1 MNILLDKINFNDLD
15 RTVIFLYGND
25 VAARDLPLKRDEL
38 AFLDGKR
45 KDDISSLV
53 VFNRLPHKIYVQN
66 FNSDLPNNETLET
79 LRRNA
84 AELQLLLS
92 KEKVQRVAVTGQG
105 VIPEEVVAFVEG
117 LAMAN
122 YRFDKYKA
130 KKDTRLEEVVIEKH
144 IIDQE
149 ALDENIRLWQRID
162 TMRDWVNEPVI
173 YLNAPRFADI
183 LNEQAKGL
191 KNVSCTVFGQKKI
204 EALKMG
210 GLLAVNRGS
219 VDEARFVILEYKPD
233 NRINK
238 KPVALVG
245 KGVMYDTGGL
255 NIKPDDFMTEM
266 KSDMAGAA
274 LMASTLF
281 VAAENNLPVW
291 IKAFLPLTDNRPGKN
306 AYAADDIL
314 TMFDGTTVEITNT
327 DAEGRLILADAIAYA
342 AQDKPELIIDAA
354 TLTGAAVRALGTKV
368 AAAMQQ
374 DADGPMKLLLIVA
387 DKVFERL
394 APLPFWKDYDELLK
408 SDVADLINCNLHANA
423 GTITAGRFLLHFAHG
438 CPYIHLDIAGTA
450 FYSKRESFYG
460 TGASGFG
467 LRLLYA
473 FFQMYNV
480 LNNKNA

>member
-1 MNILLDKINFNDLD
+1 MKIKLGKIDYTSLD
-15 RTVIFLYGND
+15 RPVIFLYGSD
-25 VAARDLPLKRDEL
+25 VASRALPLKRDEVSYL
-38 AFLDGKR
+38 EQKR

-53 VFNRLPHKIYVQN
+53 VFNRLPHRIYVQN
-66 FNSDLPNNETLET
+66 FDSEQPNSDALEK
-79 LRRNA
+79 LRRA
-84 AELQLLLS
+84 AADLQLMLC
-92 KEKVQRVAVTGQG
+92 KEKTEKVAVTGDG
-105 VIPEEVVAFVEG
+105 VIPEEVVAFLEG
-117 LAMAN
+117 LHMAS

-130 KKDTRLEEVVIEKH
+130 KKDTLLKEVVLEQH
-144 IIDQE
+144 IIDQT
-149 ALDENIRLWQRID
+149 ALDENLRLWRRID
-162 TMRDWVNEPVI
+162 TMRDWVNEPVMQ
-173 YLNAPRFADI
+173 LNAPRFADI
-183 LNEQAKGL
+183 LKAEAEKVAGV
-191 KNVSCTVFGQKKI
+191 KCTVMGQKKI
-204 EALKMG
+204 ESLKMG

-219 VDEARFVILEYKPD
+219 EDEARFVVLEYKPAD
-233 NRINK
+233 HVNK
-238 KPVALVG
+238 KAVALVG

-255 NIKPDDFMTEM
+255 NIKPNDYMTEM

-274 LMASTLF
+274 LMASSLLA
-281 VAAENNLPVW
+281 AAENGLPVW
-291 IKAFLPLTDNRPGKN
+291 LKAYMPLTDNRPGKN

-368 AAAMQQ
+368 AAAMQE
-374 DADGPMKLLLIVA
+374 DADGPMKLLEIVGG
-387 DKVFERL
+387 KVYERL
-394 APLPFWKDYDELLK
+394 AVLPFWKDYDELLK
-408 SDVADLINCNLHANA
+408 SDVADMINCNLHANA
-423 GTITAGRFLLHFAHG
+423 GTITAGRFLRHFAKE

-480 LNNKNA
+480 IEER